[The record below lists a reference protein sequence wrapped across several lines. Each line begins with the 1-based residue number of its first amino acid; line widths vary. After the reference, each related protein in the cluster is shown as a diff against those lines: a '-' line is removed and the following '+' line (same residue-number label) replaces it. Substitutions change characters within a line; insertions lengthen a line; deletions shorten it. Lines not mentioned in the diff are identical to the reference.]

1 MAEISPAQQ
10 IPSLLKNV
18 GQTEK
23 RHNKENL
30 YIHVINSR

>member
-1 MAEISPAQQ
+1 MAEISPAQL

-18 GQTEK
+18 GQIKK